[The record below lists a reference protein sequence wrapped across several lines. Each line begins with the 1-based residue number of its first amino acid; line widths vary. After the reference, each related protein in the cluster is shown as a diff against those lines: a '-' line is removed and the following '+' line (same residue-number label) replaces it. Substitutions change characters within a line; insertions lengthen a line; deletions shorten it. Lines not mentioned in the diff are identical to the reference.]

1 MANGFKY
8 KFARKLPGI
17 TYMTCAHYIRGA
29 KCPVRGVFYKD
40 DNLFFRMA
48 GQEHVCGEDS
58 NPSRNE
64 SIRVLPPEEA
74 IENALVK
81 RNRDDLVC

>member
-1 MANGFKY
+1 
-8 KFARKLPGI
+8 
-17 TYMTCAHYIRGA
+17 
-29 KCPVRGVFYKD
+29 
-40 DNLFFRMA
+40 MA
-48 GQEHVCGEDS
+48 GQEHVCGEDA